1 MKNILI
7 FSTALLLITGCGLDK
22 KDMEDI
28 TLLDKNESVNFDA
41 TGKYDLRQYL
51 LPTKSQTNI
60 YKRVKQKDNGGDRE
74 YNEPYMINNDNQ
86 IEYLIEDNSTVK
98 ELYNTDYTITDSKII
113 KKELVD
119 DFYDIREY
127 RRNINIGDFYYI
139 YEFIDAESVLYQVG
153 YTKCKVTEH
162 LETQKILDK
171 DYSDILHLS
180 CEQES
185 KEGVRGE
192 FSERKIFVSE
202 YYYAK
207 DIGQIAAVGE
217 VCTEKVYDKTYI
229 QCTKTTKKL
238 INIVD

>member
-1 MKNILI
+1 MRAILI
-7 FSTALLLITGCGLDK
+7 YSTALLLLIGCSVDK

-28 TLLDKNESVNFDA
+28 TLLDINESVDFEG
-41 TGKYDLRQYL
+41 TGEYDLREYL
-51 LPTKSQTNI
+51 LPQKSQTNI
-60 YKRVKQKDNGGDRE
+60 YKRVKWKDIIGDRN
-74 YNEPYMINNDNQ
+74 YNQPYMINNDDHV
-86 IEYLIEDNSTVK
+86 EYLVDGNSIK
-98 ELYNTDYTITDSKII
+98 ALYDTDYTITDSKIT

-127 RRNINIGDFYYI
+127 RRNVNIGDFYYI
-139 YEFIDAESVLYQVG
+139 YEFVDAESVLYQVG

-162 LETQKILDK
+162 LETQEILDQN
-171 DYSDILHLS
+171 YSDVLHLS

-192 FSERKIFVSE
+192 FSEQKIFVSE

-207 DIGQIAAVGE
+207 GIGQIGAVGE
-217 VCTEKVYDKTYI
+217 VCTQKIYDKTYN

-238 INIVD
+238 IDIVD

>member
-7 FSTALLLITGCGLDK
+7 FSTIALLLVGCDVHK

-28 TLLDKNESVNFDA
+28 TLLDKSESVDFEA
-41 TGKYDLRQYL
+41 TGRYDLREYI
-51 LPTKSQTNI
+51 LPAKSQTNI
-60 YKRVKQKDNGGDRE
+60 YQRVKLRDSGGDRE
-74 YNEPYMINNDNQ
+74 YKEPYMINNDDH
-86 IEYLIEDNSTVK
+86 IEYLVDGDTIK
-98 ELYNTDYTITDSKII
+98 ELYDTDYTITDSKII

-127 RRNINIGDFYYI
+127 RRNLNIGDFYYI
-139 YEFIDAESVLYQVG
+139 YEYVDAESVLYQVG

-162 LETQKILDK
+162 LDTQEILDK
-171 DYSDILHLS
+171 SYSDILHLS

-207 DIGQIAAVGE
+207 NIGQIAAVGE
-217 VCTEKVYDKTYI
+217 VCTEKTYDKTYR

>member
-7 FSTALLLITGCGLDK
+7 FSTVLLIITGCGLDK
-22 KDMEDI
+22 KDIDDI
-28 TLLDKNESVNFDA
+28 TLLNNNESVDFNG

-51 LPTKSQTNI
+51 LPKKSQTNI
-60 YKRVKQKDNGGDRE
+60 YQKIKQKDNKGDE
-74 YNEPYMINNDNQ
+74 NYNDPYIINNDNQ
-86 IEYLIEDNSTVK
+86 IEYIVDVNIIK
-98 ELYNTDYTITDSKII
+98 ELYNIDYTITDSKII

-127 RRNINIGDFYYI
+127 RKNINVGDFYYI
-139 YEFIDAESVLYQVG
+139 YESVDTESVLYQVG

-162 LETQKILDK
+162 LDTKKILDK
-171 DYSDILHLS
+171 DYNDILHLS
-180 CEQES
+180 CKQES

-192 FSERKIFVSE
+192 FSELKIFFSE

-207 DIGQIAAVGE
+207 DIGEISAEGE
-217 VCTEKVYDKTYI
+217 VCTEKVYDKTYR

-238 INIVD
+238 LNIVD